1 MWSVSSGW
9 RYENLASN
17 FTKNNFP
24 GVGGSI
30 GLSRL
35 LAVLR
40 ELKLIELKEKTV
52 SKVLVLNMWEDTQVQ
67 NLNTV
72 KILRENNIN
81 TEYYLDNAKVQKQMK
96 YAYNKWIKFVLIAGE
111 NEITQNIVQLKN
123 TITEEQTNISLEEA
137 LNIIK
142 NK

>member
-1 MWSVSSGW
+1 VSSGG

-52 SKVLVLNMWEDTQVQ
+52 SKVLVLNM
-67 NLNTV
+67 
-72 KILRENNIN
+72 
-81 TEYYLDNAKVQKQMK
+81 
-96 YAYNKWIKFVLIAGE
+96 
-111 NEITQNIVQLKN
+111 
-123 TITEEQTNISLEEA
+123 
-137 LNIIK
+137 
-142 NK
+142 

>member
-1 MWSVSSGW
+1 MWD
-9 RYENLASN
+9 
-17 FTKNNFP
+17 
-24 GVGGSI
+24 
-30 GLSRL
+30 
-35 LAVLR
+35 
-40 ELKLIELKEKTV
+40 
-52 SKVLVLNMWEDTQVQ
+52 DTQVQ

-123 TITEEQTNISLEEA
+123 TITEEQTNLPLIEA
-137 LNIIK
+137 LRVIQK
-142 NK
+142 